1 MIRFPVI
8 GGWQIGDIRARIM
21 ILLKSCQRWFNR
33 SCVEPLFRSI
43 DMDRLVLSFLGGFGA
58 RLESGAPVPVPTKK
72 GQSLLAY
79 LACSPAASHPRDSLA
94 AMFWGDLPQCH
105 TRHSLRQTLFV
116 LRGALAFPAP
126 SLLHGDAT
134 CVSLDRDGITVDAV
148 EFERLTEIGTARS
161 LEQAGE
167 LYRGDFLAGIS
178 GGTPAFEEWLRDE
191 RERLRALAIRAYSK
205 LADLQRAAGLTE
217 KAMRTAERALI
228 LEPTEESVHRTL
240 MRIHVAVGRP
250 NAALH
255 QYQRCVQIL
264 ESELGVE
271 PDANTR
277 DLLRQI
283 SSSRMSARFVTR
295 RAVRILSGKARRS
308 SARSREGRRRWRP
321 ARPAV

>member
-1 MIRFPVI
+1 
-8 GGWQIGDIRARIM
+8 
-21 ILLKSCQRWFNR
+21 
-33 SCVEPLFRSI
+33 
-43 DMDRLVLSFLGGFGA
+43 MDRLVLSFLGGFGA

-72 GQSLLAY
+72 GQALLAY

-116 LRGALAFPAP
+116 LRVALAFPAP
-126 SLLHGDAT
+126 SLLNGDAA

-148 EFERLTEIGTARS
+148 EFERLTEIGTTRS
-161 LEQAGE
+161 LEQAGG

-178 GGTPAFEEWLRDE
+178 GGPPAFEEWLRDE

-205 LADLQRAAGLTE
+205 LADLQCAAGSTE
-217 KAMRTAERALI
+217 KAFDTARRALI

-240 MRIHVAVGRP
+240 MRIHVAGGRP
-250 NAALH
+250 NAALR
-255 QYQRCVQIL
+255 QYRRCAQIL

-283 SSSRMSARFVTR
+283 SSSRNSGAGNSR
-295 RAVRILSGKARRS
+295 RARIRLSS
-308 SARSREGRRRWRP
+308 GRT
-321 ARPAV
+321 